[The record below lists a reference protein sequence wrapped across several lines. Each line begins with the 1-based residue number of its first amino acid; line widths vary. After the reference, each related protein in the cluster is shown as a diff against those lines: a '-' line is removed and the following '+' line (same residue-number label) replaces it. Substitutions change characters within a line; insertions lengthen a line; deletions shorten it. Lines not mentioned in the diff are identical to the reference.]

1 MSFFFF
7 FFPAEVH
14 FLHFPVSRR
23 YERRLWEAYAKLH
36 HIIIIIHDM
45 SLSIIVIAFGET
57 IGLFCACFLVCV
69 FIFISSSS
77 SKTDTKSVSHC
88 EVVWSFL
95 VLNG

>member
-1 MSFFFF
+1 MFLFFSPFKDSFHPFSGVK
-7 FFPAEVH
+7 AVRTAAWGSICE
-14 FLHFPVSRR
+14 
-23 YERRLWEAYAKLH
+23 LH
-36 HIIIIIHDM
+36 HIIIIIHDI
-45 SLSIIVIAFGET
+45 SLSIIVIAFEET

-69 FIFISSSS
+69 FISISSSS